1 MQISSNINYYK
12 TPNFKQVSLIK
23 VSKKAFQQPERF
35 FECADIFDQALGKL
49 LNQVELTS
57 MQKSLALSGISQP
70 VKFISV
76 LESPGLAHLK
86 TFLKRKGEKSL
97 EWLKN
102 VTGMDIPNPL
112 SEDYHSFFV
121 LFNGDEHAYLTK
133 LGYGGIAECINKA
146 YEATKYDIS
155 EEAIPRGYV
164 KLSEFINEKF
174 NQIIN
179 KKPIEEFKIE
189 SLDELENITK
199 KLDVRY

>member
-1 MQISSNINYYK
+1 MQISSNTNYK

-23 VSKKAFQQPERF
+23 VAKKAFKNPENYL
-35 FECADIFDQALGKL
+35 ECEDIFDRAMGKL

-57 MQKSLALSGISQP
+57 MQKSLALSGILQP
-70 VKFISV
+70 IKFISV

-102 VTGMDIPNPL
+102 TTGMNIPNPL
-112 SEDYHSFFV
+112 SKDYHSFFV
-121 LFNGDEHAYLTK
+121 LFNGDQHAYLNK
-133 LGYGGIAECINKA
+133 LGYGGIADCINKA
-146 YEATKYDIS
+146 YEDTKYDMS
-155 EEAIPRGYV
+155 EEAIPKGYV

-179 KKPIEEFKIE
+179 KKPIQEFKIE
-189 SLDELENITK
+189 SLDELKNITE
-199 KLDVRY
+199 KLDVRL